1 MESIQP
7 NTHSFVVKVWREET
21 GTASSAV
28 VWRGQI
34 THVPSGEQRSIH
46 ELSEIGVFV
55 TPYLQQLGAKPRWWW
70 RLRLLLQG
78 KGDKTRQKMRGQT
91 RPRT

>member
-1 MESIQP
+1 MLSLAGKFSSRPGGAMESIQP
-7 NTHSFVVKVWREET
+7 NTHSFVVKVWSEET
-21 GTASSAV
+21 GEASPTV

-55 TPYLQQLGAKPRWWW
+55 APYLEQLGVKPSRWQLLLG
-70 RLRLLLQG
+70 RLRL
-78 KGDKTRQKMRGQT
+78 R
-91 RPRT
+91 